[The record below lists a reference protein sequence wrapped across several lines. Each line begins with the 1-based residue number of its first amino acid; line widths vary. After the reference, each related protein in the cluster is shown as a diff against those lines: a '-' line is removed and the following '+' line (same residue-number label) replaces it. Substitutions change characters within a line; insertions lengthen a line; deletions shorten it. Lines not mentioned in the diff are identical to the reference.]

1 MMRPMKLGNGMAAP
15 WREVPKFEWTDFKS
29 WLLTCSEE
37 PQRRIAAF
45 FAIPE
50 GARFRLVAVAAEPAT
65 RGFELGSAEV
75 DGHYPALSG
84 EIVALQKFE
93 RLIAERDGVV
103 PDGHPYLQPVRRL
116 RGDENGGDFLA
127 MGGAAVH
134 DVAVGPVHA
143 GVIEPGHFR
152 FECVGETVHS
162 LEISLGYQHRGIES
176 MLSGG
181 PDGKTL
187 PLMET
192 ADGSSSIAAATVCSR
207 LIEAL
212 AGLEVSPG
220 AVTLRA
226 VALELERI
234 ANHVGDLGA
243 LAGDV
248 AFLPTAS
255 FCGRIRGEYLNL
267 TAELCGNR
275 FGRGFVIPGGTR
287 FGLDRAGANRIL
299 ERMRRVKR
307 DLDAAL
313 KLFFDSPTVLDRLE
327 NTGRVSRETAL
338 HLGAVGPA
346 ARASGVARDARC
358 DFGWGEYA
366 PYAEC
371 GCVTEEAGDV
381 LARARVR
388 LREVDFSHR
397 FLKAVLS
404 GSEWLPVIAVPRDRR
419 IAPAAD
425 SIAVSAVEGW
435 RGEHVHVALTGGDG
449 RFRAYRIIDPSL
461 RNWEM
466 LAMAMRGEEI
476 SNFPICNKS
485 FNLSYCGHDL

>member
-1 MMRPMKLGNGMAAP
+1 MKLGNGMAAR
-15 WREVPKFEWTDFKS
+15 WSDVPVCGMEEFRS
-29 WLLTCSEE
+29 LLRDCSE
-37 PQRRIAAF
+37 QQQHRIAAF
-45 FAIPE
+45 FSVADGE
-50 GARFRLVAVAAEPAT
+50 QFRLVAVMEDPE
-65 RGFELGSAEV
+65 RHGFELCSTTVGRQ
-75 DGHYPALSG
+75 YPALSRD
-84 EIVALQKFE
+84 ITALQKFE
-93 RLIAERDGVV
+93 RLIAERDGIV
-103 PDGHPYLQPVRRL
+103 PEGHPYLQPVRRL
-116 RGDENGGDFLA
+116 REDEDGRGFLS
-127 MGGAAVH
+127 MSGAAVH

-152 FECVGETVHS
+152 FECVGEKVHS

-176 MLSGG
+176 MLCGG
-181 PDGKTL
+181 PDKKTL
-187 PLMET
+187 HFMET
-192 ADGSSSIAAATVCSR
+192 ADGSSSIAVATAYAR
-207 LIEAL
+207 LMEAL
-212 AGLEVSPG
+212 GSVS
-220 AVTLRA
+220 VSQKSSCLRA
-226 VALELERI
+226 IALELERI

-255 FCGRIRGEYLNL
+255 FCGRIRGEYLNM

-275 FGRGFVIPGGTR
+275 FGRNFIVPGGVR
-287 FGLDRAGANRIL
+287 YGLDAARADKIL
-299 ERMRRVKR
+299 RWMKQVKK
-307 DLDAAL
+307 DLDGAL

-358 DFGWGEYA
+358 DFGGGEYL
-366 PYAEC
+366 PYAEPE
-371 GCVTEEAGDV
+371 CVVEKSGDV

-388 LREVDFSHR
+388 WRELEFSHR
-397 FLKAVLS
+397 FLEAALDAATRQ
-404 GSEWLPVIAVPRDRR
+404 PVEAERNRPAISL
-419 IAPAAD
+419 AAD

-435 RGEHVHVALTGGDG
+435 RGEHVHVALTDSEG
-449 RFRAYRIIDPSL
+449 RFKVYRMVDPSL

-466 LAMAMRGEEI
+466 LAMALRGEEI

>member
-1 MMRPMKLGNGMAAP
+1 MLPMKIGNGMAAL
-15 WREVPKFEWTDFKS
+15 WREVPVCEMAEFRA
-29 WLLTCSEE
+29 WLREISETE
-37 PQRRIAAF
+37 RRRIAAF
-45 FAIPE
+45 FAVPDDE
-50 GARFRLVAVAAEPAT
+50 QFRLVAVAEDAGGC
-65 RGFELGSAEV
+65 GFALCSV
-75 DGHYPALSG
+75 RVCRVYPALSG
-84 EIVALQKFE
+84 EIAALQKFE
-93 RLIAERDGVV
+93 RLIAERDGLV
-103 PDGHPYLQPVRRL
+103 PEGHPYLQPVRRL
-116 RGDENGGDFLA
+116 REDEDGRGFLA
-127 MGGAAVH
+127 ERGAAVH

-152 FECVGETVHS
+152 FECVGEKVHS
-162 LEISLGYQHRGIES
+162 LEIALGYQHRGIEA
-176 MLSGG
+176 MLAGG
-181 PDGKTL
+181 PDEKTL
-187 PLMET
+187 HLMET
-192 ADGSSSIAAATVCSR
+192 ADGSSSIAVATAYAR

-212 AGLEVSPG
+212 SGIAVPAET
-220 AVTLRA
+220 VTLRA
-226 VALELERI
+226 IALELERI

-255 FCGRIRGEYLNL
+255 FCGRIRGEYLNM

-275 FGRGFVIPGGTR
+275 FGRNFILPGGTR
-287 FGLDRAGANRIL
+287 FGLDAARAGKIL
-299 ERMRRVKR
+299 DWLRRVKR
-307 DLDAAL
+307 DLDGAL

-358 DFGWGEYA
+358 DFGWSEYA
-366 PYAEC
+366 PYAACE
-371 GCVTEEAGDV
+371 CVTEETGDV

-388 LREVDFSHR
+388 LRELEFSHR
-397 FLKAVLS
+397 FLDAALAEAVRRPIEAVRCDS
-404 GSEWLPVIAVPRDRR
+404 GIF
-419 IAPAAD
+419 PAAD

-435 RGEHVHVALTGGDG
+435 RGEHIHVALTDSRGY
-449 RFRAYRIIDPSL
+449 FEVYRMVDPSL

-466 LAMAMRGEEI
+466 LGMALRGEEI